1 MMHVNVT
8 TTVIRKGERERDRD
22 KQNKIN
28 VYKENQHLPAPYSFN
43 NIARQRQQQRIMK
56 EENLYTH
63 TQTHTQPHISISG
76 RKKNPPVPP
85 SRRTEWNIFGVAMW
99 ENEGMRVFV
108 VQCWSRDVA
117 CVVGKGSSIGPYTR
131 INTHRHTL
139 FLFLLLLY
147 FFFLFLL

>member
-1 MMHVNVT
+1 MHVNVT

-63 TQTHTQPHISISG
+63 TNAHT
-76 RKKNPPVPP
+76 
-85 SRRTEWNIFGVAMW
+85 TA
-99 ENEGMRVFV
+99 
-108 VQCWSRDVA
+108 
-117 CVVGKGSSIGPYTR
+117 Y
-131 INTHRHTL
+131 INFR
-139 FLFLLLLY
+139 
-147 FFFLFLL
+147 